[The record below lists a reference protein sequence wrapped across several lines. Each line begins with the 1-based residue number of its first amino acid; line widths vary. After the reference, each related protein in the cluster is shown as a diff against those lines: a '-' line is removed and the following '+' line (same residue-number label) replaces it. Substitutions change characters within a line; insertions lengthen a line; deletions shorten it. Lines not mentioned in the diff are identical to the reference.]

1 MSETTE
7 AKPELTSQVSK
18 PSDLQ
23 KFTDGV
29 ILKGKLFGV
38 EDVKKETGDD
48 VCQDAM
54 VKLKAIIAV
63 KKEHK
68 QKITIKINLE
78 GIEIND
84 ESNLTLYKHA
94 VNRISYIA
102 RDLKDARAIGYIY
115 KNVDNSYQYF
125 GLRTEKQAQEL
136 FNLLKDLFEVVLE
149 LRSNKKLEAKS
160 NETKPVQQEKIETP
174 KPVEVTPERVFN
186 NSDKAPLI
194 SESEQVIETPSVV
207 AAAPQQEQS
216 LFDISSEITP
226 QVVSQP
232 AVVEDIFGLGDLSLE
247 PQANTASPQV
257 QAQNTPSPF
266 AAGNNDLFSM
276 LNMNAAIPVTTT
288 PGAQVDNN
296 LFGMAGMQNM
306 MPQQQPNSFGLDLNN
321 NQTIQTPAPRMAPIP
336 PQAPAPSPTQTP
348 AATNA
353 FDDLFN

>member
-1 MSETTE
+1 MSEISE
-7 AKPELTSQVSK
+7 AKPELLSQVSK

-29 ILKGKLFGV
+29 VLKGKLFGV

-149 LRSNKKLEAKS
+149 LRSNKKLETKS
-160 NETKPVQQEKIETP
+160 VEQSKPNETIEKEPVY
-174 KPVEVTPERVFN
+174 N
-186 NSDKAPLI
+186 SSDKAPLI
-194 SESEQVIETPSVV
+194 TENEHEQSETPPAAV
-207 AAAPQQEQS
+207 AAAPQEQS
-216 LFDISSEITP
+216 LFDLSSNVTP
-226 QVVSQP
+226 QVVTPQP
-232 AVVEDIFGLGDLSLE
+232 AVMEDIFGLGDLSLE
-247 PQANTASPQV
+247 PQQTTESPQV
-257 QAQNTPSPF
+257 QSPF
-266 AAGNNDLFSM
+266 VAGNKNFK
-276 LNMNAAIPVTTT
+276 
-288 PGAQVDNN
+288 
-296 LFGMAGMQNM
+296 
-306 MPQQQPNSFGLDLNN
+306 
-321 NQTIQTPAPRMAPIP
+321 
-336 PQAPAPSPTQTP
+336 
-348 AATNA
+348 
-353 FDDLFN
+353 